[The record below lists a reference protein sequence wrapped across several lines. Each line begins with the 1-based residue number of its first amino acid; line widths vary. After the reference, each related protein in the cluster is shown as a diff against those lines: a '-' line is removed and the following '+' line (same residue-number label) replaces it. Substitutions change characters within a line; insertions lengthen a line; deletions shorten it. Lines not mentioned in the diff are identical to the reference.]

1 MTGKEKCTL
10 LKSIRCLI
18 AQKNGIAYSSPE
30 CIFQGECKGTCPK
43 CEAELRA
50 LTAEL
55 ERLKRSGKRVAVA
68 GLAAAMVA
76 TSASACAPTSP
87 EEQWEAGVDGFVEVI
102 EGDVGVDYPYKPSPD
117 SSDYELEGNTLAVP
131 HLSTVLQMNQEEL
144 LTELSYYS
152 RTMLQ
157 ASWSTHWT
165 EQREDADVY
174 VLDGKTLALTFNESG
189 KVQSALF
196 SEDE

>member
-18 AQKNGIAYSSPE
+18 AQKNGIAYAPPE
-30 CIFQGECKGTCPK
+30 CTFQGECKGTCPK

-50 LTAEL
+50 LSAEL
-55 ERLKRSGKRVAVA
+55 AKLRTSGKRVAVA
-68 GLAAAMVA
+68 GIAAAMVA
-76 TSASACAPTSP
+76 TSASACAPTP
-87 EEQWEAGVDGFVEVI
+87 GVEEWGVDEGFVEVLS
-102 EGDVGVDYPYKPSPD
+102 GDVAYVEPT
-117 SSDYELEGNTLAVP
+117 EEIEGNTLAVP

-144 LTELSYYS
+144 LTELSYYN

-165 EQREDADVY
+165 EQRDDADVY

-189 KVQSALF
+189 KVQSAIL

>member
-10 LKSIRCLI
+10 LKSIRCMI
-18 AQKNGIAYSSPE
+18 AQKNGIAYAPPE
-30 CIFQGECKGTCPK
+30 CTFQGECKGTCPK

-50 LTAEL
+50 LSAEL
-55 ERLKRSGKRVAVA
+55 AKLHTSGKRVAVA

-76 TSASACAPTSP
+76 TSASACTPTP
-87 EEQWEAGVDGFVEVI
+87 LEKHWEAGTDGVVEVI

-117 SSDYELEGNTLAVP
+117 SSDYELEGDTLAVP

-174 VLDGKTLALTFNESG
+174 VLDGKTLAITFNESG
-189 KVQSALF
+189 KVQSAIL

>member
-1 MTGKEKCTL
+1 
-10 LKSIRCLI
+10 
-18 AQKNGIAYSSPE
+18 
-30 CIFQGECKGTCPK
+30 
-43 CEAELRA
+43 
-50 LTAEL
+50 
-55 ERLKRSGKRVAVA
+55 
-68 GLAAAMVA
+68 
-76 TSASACAPTSP
+76 
-87 EEQWEAGVDGFVEVI
+87 
-102 EGDVGVDYPYKPSPD
+102 
-117 SSDYELEGNTLAVP
+117 
-131 HLSTVLQMNQEEL
+131 VLQMNQEEL

-189 KVQSALF
+189 KVQSALL